1 MTSSAPVAPVT
12 PLRRLRAAA
21 PYLVVFAAGLF
32 LYFEASSFQF
42 EEVGGRI
49 GPGAWP
55 KLILLLMLVTAVW
68 GVVSS
73 ALQANKPILSEAK
86 ADESEELLRP
96 PEIYP
101 YMVWLAVIATV
112 GYLLLL
118 PVLGFFLAT
127 ILYSFV
133 MMYLG
138 HYRRPLVVVPL
149 SVIIACVFL
158 FLFMRVVYV
167 ALPLGMPP
175 FDDVSYALMA
185 IMGVR

>member
-1 MTSSAPVAPVT
+1 VTSQVAAM
-12 PLRRLRAAA
+12 PLRRLQAAA

-32 LYFEASSFQF
+32 LYYEADSFQF
-42 EEVGGRI
+42 EQVSGRI

-68 GVVSS
+68 GIVSS
-73 ALQANKPILSEAK
+73 ARAVGKPVTEHAK
-86 ADESEELLRP
+86 ADEVDDLVRP

-101 YMVWLAVIATV
+101 YMVWIAVVATV

-118 PVLGFFLAT
+118 PIFGFFLAT
-127 ILYSFV
+127 IVYCFF

-138 HYRRPLVVVPL
+138 HYRRPLVVVLL
-149 SVIIACVFL
+149 SLTISCVFL

-167 ALPLGMPP
+167 ALPLGIPP
-175 FDDVSYALMA
+175 FNEVSYTLMA